1 MVERMS
7 IVRIAA
13 ATLHDIAAH
22 AAAAY
27 PEECCGVLLGVDAGD
42 ERVISSAI
50 AVQNERADERTRRY
64 VIEADTILLAE
75 ATARE
80 LGVEIVGFYHSHP
93 DHPAEPSTF
102 DRDHS
107 WPWYTYI
114 IVPSRRDGAGTA
126 RAWRLQD
133 DRAAFDEQQIVID
146 DTHAITPEAS

>member
-1 MVERMS
+1 MS
-7 IVRIAA
+7 SVRIAA

-22 AAAAY
+22 AAEAY

-42 ERVISSAI
+42 DRVISSAF

-64 VIEADTILLAE
+64 VIEADTIRLAE
-75 ATARE
+75 ATARQMG
-80 LGVEIVGFYHSHP
+80 LDIVGFYHSHP
-93 DHPAEPSTF
+93 DHPALPSMF

-114 IVPSRRDGAGTA
+114 IVPSWREGTGTA

-133 DRAAFDEQQIVID
+133 DRAAFAEQQLVID
-146 DTHAITPEAS
+146 DILATTPEAS

>member
-1 MVERMS
+1 MADNMS
-7 IVRIAA
+7 VRISAVA
-13 ATLHDIAAH
+13 LRLIAAH

-27 PEECCGVLLGVDAGD
+27 PEECCGILLGRENSDGRIVRD
-42 ERVISSAI
+42 AI
-50 AVQNERADERTRRY
+50 AVSNERADERTHRY
-64 VIEADTILLAE
+64 VIEADTIRHAE
-75 ATARE
+75 ATAQQQG
-80 LGVEIVGFYHSHP
+80 LDIVGFYHSHP

-133 DRAAFDEQQIVID
+133 DRAAYDEQQLFID
-146 DTHAITPEAS
+146 DTPAIPSEAS